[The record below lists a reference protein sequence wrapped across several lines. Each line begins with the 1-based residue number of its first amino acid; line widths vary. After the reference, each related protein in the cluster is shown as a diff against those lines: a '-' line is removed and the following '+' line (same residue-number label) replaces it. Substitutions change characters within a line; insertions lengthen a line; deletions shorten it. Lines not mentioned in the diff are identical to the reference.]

1 MSNLS
6 IVHDDCVTVLENFKT
21 QDIKFNLIYVDIP
34 FNTGKTQSIHG
45 KSYSDDFGDDFV
57 DVWLVPKLELAHHVL
72 KDDGS
77 FFIHADS
84 REIHYVKVAL
94 DKIFGR
100 SNFMNE
106 IIWSYDYGGRSK
118 KKWSA
123 KHDTILWYA
132 KNHKKYTFNYDAI
145 DRIPYMAPKFVG
157 PVKEAIGKTPT
168 TVWWST
174 IVPTMGKE
182 RVNYPTQKPMKIIE
196 RIVKVHS
203 NKDDSLLD
211 FFAGSGTFGEAAL
224 KNGRNVTLVD
234 NNLEAI
240 EVMTKRLKKYIAPE

>member
-1 MSNLS
+1 MTPPTLS
-6 IVHDDCVTVLENFKT
+6 IIHDDCQAALQNFKA

-34 FNTGKTQSIHG
+34 FNTGQTKTIHG
-45 KSYSDDFGDDFV
+45 KSYSDDFGEDFV
-57 DVWLVPKLELAHHVL
+57 DVWLTPKLQLAHDVL

-100 SNFMNE
+100 VNFQNE
-106 IIWSYDYGGRSK
+106 IVWSYDYGGRSK

-123 KHDTILWYA
+123 KHDTILWYT

-145 DRIPYMAPKFVG
+145 DRIPYMAPELVG
-157 PVKEAIGKTPT
+157 PVKAALGKTPT

-203 NKDDSLLD
+203 NKGDNLLD
-211 FFAGSGTFGEAAL
+211 FFAGSGTFGDAAL
-224 KNGRNVTLVD
+224 KNGRSVTLVD
-234 NNLEAI
+234 NNEQAI
-240 EVMTKRLKKYIAPE
+240 EVMTERLKKYQE